1 MRAPKNRVFHVTD
14 SLSTVLAGG
23 LIAAVSALAVAVVGA
38 AIAARSNQRLEAE
51 KERATQASA
60 AFTSLYTGLMRFYS
74 YGRLV
79 ASAESQEQAGTGSVS
94 SWKEKMLDA
103 ETMVTVA
110 RIQLSAYG
118 SDEVLAALLDWVKRG
133 AGINDV
139 ESRRDVAKVM
149 IGVRRDV
156 ARASGRYSR
165 TEIGE
170 DDVLRL
176 IFRPDKPTSGDTENR
191 GSPQ

>member
-1 MRAPKNRVFHVTD
+1 MTD
-14 SLSTVLAGG
+14 SLSTVLVGG

-51 KERATQASA
+51 KDRTTQASA
-60 AFTSLYTGLMRFYS
+60 AFINLYTGLMQFYG
-74 YGRLV
+74 YGRMV
-79 ASAESQEQAGTGSVS
+79 ASAESREQAGTEPVS
-94 SWKEKMLDA
+94 TWKEKMLDA

-118 SDEVLAALLDWVKRG
+118 SDEVLAALVDWVKRG
-133 AGINDV
+133 AGIDDV

-156 ARASGRYSR
+156 ARASGRYGR
-165 TEIGE
+165 TAEISE
-170 DDVLRL
+170 NDVLPL
-176 IFRPDKPTSGDTENR
+176 IFRSDKPASSDPENR
-191 GSPQ
+191 GAGSPR

>member
-1 MRAPKNRVFHVTD
+1 MSD
-14 SLSTVLAGG
+14 LSTVLAGG

-38 AIAARSNQRLEAE
+38 AVAARSNLRLEAE
-51 KERATQASA
+51 KERAAQASA
-60 AFTSLYTGLMRFYS
+60 AFTSLYTGLMRFYG

-79 ASAESQEQAGTGSVS
+79 ASAESARESATEPVS

-110 RIQLSAYG
+110 RIQLGTYA
-118 SDEVLAALLDWVKRG
+118 SDEVLVALLDWVKRG
-133 AGINDV
+133 AGINNL

-165 TEIGE
+165 NADIHH

-176 IFRPDKPTSGDTENR
+176 IFRTDQPTSSDTVER
-191 GSPQ
+191 GGGGGSPSVL